1 MPEEESEASN
11 IHMEV
16 LAAAA
21 VAAVDTGPLAA
32 QVLSVVVAVA
42 AADLALELL
51 EQIATGLIKA
61 VAAADLEAL
70 GKTAAVAAYL
80 GMAMEALAATAE
92 LEVLGEA
99 ATELPEQQERPE
111 GQGHQALLS

>member
-16 LAAAA
+16 LAAA
-21 VAAVDTGPLAA
+21 
-32 QVLSVVVAVA
+32 
-42 AADLALELL
+42 
-51 EQIATGLIKA
+51 A